1 MSDTEKPKDTNVLM
15 PVWASML
22 STSLKQT
29 LVLSYLN
36 KKFPGAIEEMAHE
49 FNVLSNMLTIQPEV
63 SEEVT
68 KTLKGIPK
76 TNLDNDPFRIISNE
90 IMTDTVIQTLMLRYF
105 VKSDPQMAAAMLED
119 FQLISQGLNLN
130 DTVKARIT
138 ASLSEFL
145 PQQAEK

>member
-1 MSDTEKPKDTNVLM
+1 MSNTEKPEGTNVLM

-29 LVLSYLN
+29 LILSYLN
-36 KKFPGAIEEMAHE
+36 KKFPGAIEEMSHE

-68 KTLKGIPK
+68 KTLNGIPK
-76 TNLDNDPFRIISNE
+76 MNLENDPFRIISNE

-105 VKSDPQMAAAMLED
+105 IKSDPKMAQAMLDD
-119 FQLISQGLNLN
+119 FQIILKGLELN
-130 DTVKARIT
+130 ETVKARIT

-145 PQQAEK
+145 PKENS

>member
-1 MSDTEKPKDTNVLM
+1 MSNKDKPEGTNILM

-29 LVLSYLN
+29 LILSYLN
-36 KKFPGAIEEMAHE
+36 KKFPGAIEEMSHE

-76 TNLDNDPFRIISNE
+76 TNLENDPFRIISNE

-105 VKSDPQMAAAMLED
+105 IKSDPNMATAMLDD
-119 FQLISQGLNLN
+119 FQVILQGLDLN
-130 DTVKARIT
+130 DTVKSRIT

-145 PQQAEK
+145 PKESN